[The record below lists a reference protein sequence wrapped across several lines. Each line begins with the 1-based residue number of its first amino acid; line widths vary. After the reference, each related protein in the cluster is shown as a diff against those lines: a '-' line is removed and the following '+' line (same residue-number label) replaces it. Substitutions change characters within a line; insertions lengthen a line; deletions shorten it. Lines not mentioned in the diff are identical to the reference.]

1 MSAERFNDRQGD
13 PVLGMGDEGRVDGVG
28 GYEYPG
34 SWGGGE
40 APPMATSTLTGR
52 NPAPMMTDPQGDT
65 PTPV

>member
-1 MSAERFNDRQGD
+1 M
-13 PVLGMGDEGRVDGVG
+13 DGVG

-52 NPAPMMTDPQGDT
+52 NPAPMMTDPQGDS